1 MNMKMKFKDFAG
13 VAAALTRMGFLT
25 ENGIPSPQFYE
36 VAATWEAG
44 DLYDGY
50 REVYGETY
58 GLEFIRDLI
67 GELVE
72 SRNAGALRMVLAIAY
87 DHSGTDQPELF
98 LLLDEDERLLAFC
111 EALVDALDGLLE

>member
-25 ENGIPSPQFYE
+25 EDGIPSPQFYE

-50 REVYGETY
+50 MEVYGETY

-72 SRNAGALRMVLAIAY
+72 GRNAGALRTVLAIAY